1 MVKLSVIIVNYKV
14 KFFVEQCL
22 LSVREAVDAMDEQ
35 YGERSCEVFLVDN
48 HSEDGTVEMVSEQFP
63 WVTLMANKE
72 NLGFSKANNQALRIS
87 KGEFHLLLNPDTL
100 VERSTFVKTVE
111 FMDAHPECG
120 GLGVKM
126 LDGKGHFLP
135 ESKRGLPT
143 PEVAFYKIFGLSAL
157 FKKSRRF
164 GKYHLTFLD
173 KNHTHEV
180 DILSGAFMLMRKDAL
195 DKVGLLDEDYFM
207 YGEDI
212 DLSYRLIRGGYKN
225 YYFADTRIIHYK
237 GESTKKSS
245 VNYVFVF
252 YKAMIIFAKKH
263 FSHSHAGLFSLLI
276 HVAVWLR
283 AGIALIRR
291 FALKAALP
299 LFDFVLLY
307 SGLYLIKVYWEQN
320 HKYVEGG
327 GYPSEFTYIMLPA
340 YSLIWL
346 MTAAVNGAYKKKPVI
361 SGLLRGAG
369 MGTLIIL
376 IFYALLSEE
385 YRYSRAIILL
395 GGGWTALALI
405 VARAIR
411 EFIRKGSFN
420 FEKGIAKR
428 CIIVADGSEYRRIF
442 DLLKQTGN
450 TSEIIGAVNISEKM
464 PERLGM
470 HDQLHELIPIYGA
483 TEIIFSS
490 KDLSISGIIDQMEQ
504 LKHFDAEYKIAPP
517 ESQFII
523 GSSNVNTRGEMY
535 RIDLEVINRSE
546 NKRLKRATDLSLSV
560 LFLVLFPA
568 ALFFIKSKSH
578 FLKHIFQVL
587 SGKKSWV
594 GFHPMQTTIQKLPQI
609 KPGILFPTDAFN
621 QREWEENTIHH
632 LNLIY
637 ARNYSPSEDIKIVF
651 KGFKNL
657 GRAEQH

>member
-22 LSVREAVDAMDEQ
+22 LSVREAVDAMNER
-35 YGERSCEVFLVDN
+35 YGEDSCEVFLVDN
-48 HSEDGTVEMVSEQFP
+48 HSEDGTVEMVAEQFP
-63 WVTLMANKE
+63 WVKQIANQE
-72 NLGFSKANNQALRIS
+72 NLGFSKANNEALRIS
-87 KGEFHLLLNPDTL
+87 NGQYALLLNPDTL
-100 VERSTFVKTVE
+100 VERTTFLKTVE
-111 FMDAHPECG
+111 FMDNHQECG

-157 FKKSRRF
+157 FKKSKRF
-164 GKYHLTFLD
+164 GKYHLTYLD

-212 DLSYRLIRGGYKN
+212 DLSYRLILGGYKN

-263 FSHSHAGLFSLLI
+263 FSQSHAGLFSLLI
-276 HVAVWLR
+276 HAAVWLR
-283 AGIALIRR
+283 AVMALARR
-291 FALKAALP
+291 LAWKAALP
-299 LFDFVLLY
+299 LFDFILLY
-307 SGLYLIKVYWEQN
+307 SGLFLIKTYWEQN

-327 GYPSEFTYIMLPA
+327 GYPAEFTYIILPS

-346 MTAAVNGAYKKKPVI
+346 MTAAVNGAYKRKPLL

-376 IFYALLSEE
+376 IIYALLSEE

-395 GGGWTALALI
+395 GGGWTAVSLI

-420 FEKGIAKR
+420 FEKGVAKR
-428 CIIVADGSEYRRIF
+428 CIIVADGDEYKRIF
-442 DLLKQTGN
+442 ELLKQTGN
-450 TSEIIGAVNISEKM
+450 TAEIIGAVNISEKM

-470 HDQLHELIPIYGA
+470 YDRLHELMPIYGA

-490 KDLSISGIIDQMEQ
+490 KDLGISAIIDRMEQ
-504 LKHFDAEYKIAPP
+504 LNHFDAEYKIAPP
-517 ESQFII
+517 GSQFII

-535 RIDLEVINRSE
+535 KIDFDVINRAE
-546 NKRLKRATDLSLSV
+546 NKRLKRATDIILSV
-560 LFLVLFPA
+560 LFLLISP
-568 ALFFIKSKSH
+568 LILI
-578 FLKHIFQVL
+578 FLKNKNQFFKNTIQVL

-594 GFHPMQTTIQKLPQI
+594 GFHPVKTAFQQLPRI
-609 KPGILFPTDAFN
+609 KPGILFPTDAFD
-621 QREWEENTIHH
+621 QHPWDDNTINH
-632 LNLIY
+632 LNLFY
-637 ARNYSPSEDIKIVF
+637 AKHYSLSEDIKIVL

-657 GRAEQH
+657 GRNQ